1 MKKDLK
7 LMMKNKGM
15 FILIFIIFLLLTFG
29 TFYLFY
35 VVSLLNNIEN
45 NIRFLLNIILLFLW
59 FMMFNMSINVL
70 KKNKKKKS
78 CFIFSKSSS
87 FAQIKKVLRFVSHKW
102 EMVLERMEY
111 GVRNEGKWCQKFF
124 FTVNR
129 TYFWC

>member
-45 NIRFLLNIILLFLW
+45 NIRFLLNIILLFL
-59 FMMFNMSINVL
+59 
-70 KKNKKKKS
+70 
-78 CFIFSKSSS
+78 
-87 FAQIKKVLRFVSHKW
+87 
-102 EMVLERMEY
+102 
-111 GVRNEGKWCQKFF
+111 
-124 FTVNR
+124 
-129 TYFWC
+129 